1 MWKTIFPQLLGAA
14 GSLPTRVLGCV
25 HLTRV
30 VVHFVNQDTNCFR
43 IGVLVDAVAKVK
55 DMAAIADLAEA
66 VDYAARFT
74 TDASL
79 VGKKHFCRKETRR
92 KI

>member
-55 DMAAIADLAEA
+55 DMAAIADLAALNYE
-66 VDYAARFT
+66 VLNKVG
-74 TDASL
+74 DA
-79 VGKKHFCRKETRR
+79 VGKTQEYQL
-92 KI
+92 

>member
-1 MWKTIFPQLLGAA
+1 M
-14 GSLPTRVLGCV
+14 
-25 HLTRV
+25 
-30 VVHFVNQDTNCFR
+30 HFVNQDTNCFR

-79 VGKKHFCRKETRR
+79 VGKKHCWIKVALQRYRILYTGSSLGEVHRSGAAF
-92 KI
+92 